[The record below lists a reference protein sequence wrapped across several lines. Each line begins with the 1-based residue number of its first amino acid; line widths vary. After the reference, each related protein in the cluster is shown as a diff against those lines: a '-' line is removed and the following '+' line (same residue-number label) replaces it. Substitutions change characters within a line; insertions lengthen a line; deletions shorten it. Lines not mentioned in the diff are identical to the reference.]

1 MKSKTDSELNELVI
15 RGVDNNNFEFV
26 FNVDSFVQQISV
38 TFEKNQNGKFD
49 AELIKLAL
57 LRKAVK

>member
-1 MKSKTDSELNELVI
+1 LAC
-15 RGVDNNNFEFV
+15 FA
-26 FNVDSFVQQISV
+26 QQISV